1 MGVKPHTVDD
11 GRREMLLIYLS
22 ALDTEEDKITFESIY
37 NEHKK
42 AAMKAAMY
50 VSGGNVM
57 LSEDA
62 GRFYPTY
69 PIFRY
74 S

>member
-1 MGVKPHTVDD
+1 MGVEPHTVDD

-22 ALDTEEDKITFESIY
+22 ALNKEEDKITFESIY

-42 AAMKAAMY
+42 AAMQAAMY

-57 LSEDA
+57 VSK
-62 GRFYPTY
+62 FKKFTHWC
-69 PIFRY
+69 
-74 S
+74 